1 MEKRATSADGV
12 VMRLT
17 QSSFTALLACLLAA
31 CASTDTIEMSGDPA
45 ALPPFKSFRI
55 TEEQFV
61 FATEITPEQR
71 EKVSKELRAAAVS
84 ALEKRGYQEA
94 ANPDVL
100 VALAAMSRP
109 TLSPEAE
116 SASGLHHVDTSVLD
130 AGRTFTPPQ
139 AETPPSGVGREGDLM
154 LYLTDAKTRKPL
166 WHASSNGAA
175 TTPGEALRK
184 ARATYAAMVAKLPKA
199 GGGTSHE

>member
-1 MEKRATSADGV
+1 MEKGPPSGDGV
-12 VMRLT
+12 VMPLT
-17 QSSFTALLACLLAA
+17 RSSFVALIACLLAA
-31 CASTDTIEMSGDPA
+31 CAGTDAIEMSGDPA
-45 ALPPFKSFRI
+45 AIPPFKSFRI
-55 TEEQFV
+55 TEEQYV
-61 FATEITPEQR
+61 FATEVSPEQR

-84 ALEKRGYQEA
+84 ALEKRGCEET

-109 TLSPEAE
+109 TLPPEAE
-116 SASGLHHVDTSVLD
+116 STGGLHHVDTSVLE

-139 AETPPSGVGREGDLM
+139 TDIPPSGVGREGDLM
-154 LYLTDAKTRKPL
+154 LYLTDAKTQKPL

-175 TTPGEALRK
+175 TTPNEALRK

-199 GGGTSHE
+199 GGSTSQE